1 MKKTAFDFEDLTIS
15 AETVVLSTI
24 LIDNLGG
31 TVYSGQEIKISQKSP
46 AQSCYCYFRDATP
59 NAYREVVNHW
69 ADQGVKRAVFVS
81 ETDQV
86 DEGMCPAVVVTDHI
100 NVSGMNPLIG
110 PNDETRGTRF
120 PDMTELYSRTLSAK
134 VKQCCLVAG
143 LSVCERV
150 LLVPKSMTRR
160 TDLERRILALRKDV
174 IISQDIFSGV
184 ITARHRSLSSA
195 GIFLYNGLTLRQ
207 KTALIE
213 ALLEQI

>member
-31 TVYSGQEIKISQKSP
+31 AVYSGRNIKISKKSP
-46 AQSCYCYFRDATP
+46 PQSCYCYLRDNKP
-59 NAYREVVNHW
+59 NTYRAVVDWW
-69 ADQGVKRAVFVS
+69 ADQGVQRIVFVS

-86 DEGMCPAVVVTDHI
+86 NGGMCSAVVVTDHI
-100 NVSGMNPLIG
+100 NVSGINPLIG

-120 PDMTELYSRTLSAK
+120 PDMTELYSRTLSAQ
-134 VKQCCLVAG
+134 VKQCCNVAG
-143 LSVCERV
+143 LSACERL

-174 IISQDIFSGV
+174 LISQDIFSGV
-184 ITARHRSLSSA
+184 ITARHRALFSA
-195 GIFLYNGLTLRQ
+195 GIFLYSGLDHRR